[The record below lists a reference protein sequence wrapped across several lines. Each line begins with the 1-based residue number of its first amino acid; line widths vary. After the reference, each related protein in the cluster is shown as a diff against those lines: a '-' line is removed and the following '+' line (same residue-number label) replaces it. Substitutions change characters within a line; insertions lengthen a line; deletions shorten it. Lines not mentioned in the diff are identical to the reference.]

1 MNRYLL
7 DTNIFVGIVRDAAWA
22 ISTLEELRACS
33 SSSMFFTSVVC
44 QGELYS
50 LAEQRGWGRDRRADL
65 EKALNQCFILDINKQ
80 QIIHAYALLD
90 AWTKGKPVEHQNI
103 PLPPKP
109 AKKMSHNDLWIAATA
124 HASGATLVSAD
135 KDFNHLNNSW
145 IKFIYVSQS

>member
-109 AKKMSHNDLWIAATA
+109 AKKCRTTIFGLQQLLM
-124 HASGATLVSAD
+124 LVG
-135 KDFNHLNNSW
+135 LPW
-145 IKFIYVSQS
+145 YLQIKTSIILIIVGLSSFT